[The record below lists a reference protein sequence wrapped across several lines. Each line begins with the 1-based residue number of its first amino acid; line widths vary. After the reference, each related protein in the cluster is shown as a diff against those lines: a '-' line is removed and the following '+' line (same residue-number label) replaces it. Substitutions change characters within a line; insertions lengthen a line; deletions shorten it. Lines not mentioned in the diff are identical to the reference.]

1 MAAGENAVRRIY
13 GCFVNERGELITD
26 LDEPLSMLPQE
37 EAEQYFALLK
47 KSLSGRLGKHL
58 IDLVF
63 STQQVVDSEE
73 HKLLM
78 ALRESAYRTGSPPGL
93 LPEGHG
99 DLGPGGQLPAAA
111 GPRHL

>member
-1 MAAGENAVRRIY
+1 
-13 GCFVNERGELITD
+13 
-26 LDEPLSMLPQE
+26 MLPQE

-78 ALRESAYRTGSPPGL
+78 ALRESGLQDGEAPPGL

-99 DLGPGGQLPAAA
+99 DFEPGGQLPAAA

>member
-1 MAAGENAVRRIY
+1 MNTKEVAELRRRWQPEKNAVRRIY

-78 ALRESAYRTGSPPGL
+78 ALRESGL
-93 LPEGHG
+93 QDGEAR
-99 DLGPGGQLPAAA
+99 QA
-111 GPRHL
+111 